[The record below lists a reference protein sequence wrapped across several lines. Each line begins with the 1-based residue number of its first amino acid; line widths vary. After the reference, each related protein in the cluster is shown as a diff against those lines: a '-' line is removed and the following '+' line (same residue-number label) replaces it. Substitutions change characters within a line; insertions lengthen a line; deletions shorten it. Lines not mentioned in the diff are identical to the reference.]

1 MYQHIQPIGMAGRR
15 VEISAPSSQIFN
27 TLHIVCV
34 HIACIRFTHMSNQ
47 IVRSLTVIS
56 EVVAYLGLPSFDIH
70 SLLIVYVVI
79 YLMI

>member
-1 MYQHIQPIGMAGRR
+1 
-15 VEISAPSSQIFN
+15 
-27 TLHIVCV
+27 
-34 HIACIRFTHMSNQ
+34 MSNQ

-79 YLMI
+79 YLQTLYTVFLHKSGYYRHKYIFINLVHTKRH